1 VIVDRA
7 AAILAQHGIATAR
20 TDAEWIVAHVLGVSR
35 SELVAQS
42 HDVDEAAVSALV
54 ERRAAREPLA
64 YVLGEWGFRRLTL
77 RCDRRA
83 LVPRPETEALVERCT
98 ELLRDAAGGTA
109 VRSPRRVL
117 DVGTGTGAIA
127 LALADEVEYVQV
139 VATDASADAL
149 ALAQEN
155 AEHLGR
161 DVELVHARLED
172 GLPPGPFDLIVS
184 NPPYV
189 QASEF
194 QALEPEVRVW
204 EPREALLD
212 EGQTELLA
220 RAAIDALRPRAP
232 LVLEIHEEHGERVS
246 DLLESLG
253 YDDVRI
259 TRDLAGRDRVVEGK
273 RP

>member
-1 VIVDRA
+1 MIVDRA
-7 AAILAQHGIATAR
+7 AATLAEHGIATPR

-42 HDVDEAAVSALV
+42 HKVDEAAVLPLV

-77 RCDRRA
+77 RCDPRA
-83 LVPRPETEALVERCT
+83 LVPRPETETVVERCT
-98 ELLRDAAGGTA
+98 ELLRKSASGTEPQT
-109 VRSPRRVL
+109 PRRVL

-127 LALADEVEYVQV
+127 LALADEVANVDV

-149 ALAQEN
+149 ALAREN
-155 AEHLGR
+155 ADRLGL
-161 DVELVHARLED
+161 DVELVHGRLER
-172 GLPPGPFDLIVS
+172 GLPPGPFHLIVS

-189 QASEF
+189 QASELD
-194 QALEPEVRVW
+194 ALEPEVRDW

-220 RAAIDALRPRAP
+220 RTAIDALRRGAP
-232 LVLEIHEEHGERVS
+232 LVLEVHEQRAGRMR

-253 YDDVRI
+253 YDEVRI

-273 RP
+273 RQ